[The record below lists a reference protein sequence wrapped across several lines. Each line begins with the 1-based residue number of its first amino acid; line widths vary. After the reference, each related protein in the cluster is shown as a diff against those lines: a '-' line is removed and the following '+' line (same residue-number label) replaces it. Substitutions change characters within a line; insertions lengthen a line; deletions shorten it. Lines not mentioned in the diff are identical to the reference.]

1 MPDLVDLDGSSGE
14 GGGQILR
21 TALAASILLGRDFKM
36 RRIRAGRD
44 KPGLRPQHLTCVK
57 ASAELC
63 DAEVKGGHVGSSE
76 IVFRPGAVRPRD
88 LSIEIGTAGST
99 ALVLHTLFL
108 PIALRA
114 DRRVALKLVGGTFND
129 SAPSY
134 PFIETTWISYM
145 INFGLKATVSSPR
158 AGFYPRGGGEL
169 NVVIEPGG
177 LVPLR
182 LVDRPP
188 IVRVRGI
195 AGVAG
200 LVDSIAE
207 RMSRRAQKRL
217 EQRGLAVPIE
227 IETVSWRSNSKGAA
241 VALEVELEAAPPA
254 TFVGLGEPGKPA
266 ETVVDQTVDE
276 LLEYVDAPIGV
287 VDPHSA
293 DQILLPAAFAEG
305 TSEFAATRATEHLRT
320 NVETIRAFVDRSITI
335 TENDD
340 GSCRVVVL

>member
-1 MPDLVDLDGSSGE
+1 MCDLVDLDGSLGE

-21 TALAASILLGRDFKM
+21 TALAASMLLGRGFKL

-63 DAEVKGGHVGSSE
+63 EAEVKGDYVGSSE

-88 LSIEIGTAGST
+88 MTIDIGTAGST

-114 DRRVALKLVGGTFND
+114 DRPVSLKLVGGTFND
-129 SAPSY
+129 AAPSY
-134 PFIETTWISYM
+134 PFIETTWLRYM
-145 INFGLKATVSSPR
+145 NKFGLKATVSSPR
-158 AGFYPRGGGEL
+158 VGFYPRGGGEL
-169 NVVIEPGG
+169 NVVIEPGA
-177 LVPLR
+177 LVPLT

-188 IVRVRGI
+188 IVRVRGF
-195 AGVAG
+195 AGIAG

-207 RMSRRAQKRL
+207 RMSRRALKRL
-217 EQRGLAVPIE
+217 EQRGLSVPVE
-227 IETVSWRSNSKGAA
+227 IETVAWRSNSKGAA
-241 VALEVELEAAPPA
+241 IALEVELESAPSA
-254 TFVGLGEPGKPA
+254 TFVGLGAPGKPA
-266 ETVVDQTVDE
+266 ESIVDHTVDE

-293 DQILLPAAFAEG
+293 DQILAPAAFAEG
-305 TSEFAATRATEHLRT
+305 TSEYASTRVTEHLRT
-320 NVETIRAFVDRSITI
+320 NADTMRAFVDRTITI
-335 TENDD
+335 EENDD
-340 GSCRVVVL
+340 GSGRVVVS